1 MKKEPLNI
9 EIIREFIVAAHGNF
23 EEIKRLVSKEP
34 DLIHSVIN
42 WGGDDWESGLGAAAH
57 TGNKEI
63 AVWLLENGAR
73 MDIFAAAMLGHLNIV
88 KEILNVYPD
97 VIHSKGPHGIPLI
110 RHAQIGGEC
119 ALPVY
124 EYLKSI
130 VPEVSNK

>member
-1 MKKEPLNI
+1 M
-9 EIIREFIVAAHGNF
+9 
-23 EEIKRLVSKEP
+23 
-34 DLIHSVIN
+34 
-42 WGGDDWESGLGAAAH
+42 
-57 TGNKEI
+57 
-63 AVWLLENGAR
+63 WLLENGAR